1 MEVIM
6 FRKVAY
12 PSLLIVVLLTATTG
26 TSWARQCSPETVKGK
41 WVAFEQGTVVIPG
54 VPPIPVVL
62 VANVTFDGAGNL
74 SGTYRAS
81 VGGFTSVEN
90 GTFTGTYTVSA
101 DCSYSDFFTPAP
113 QLFGTGPLHHTGFI
127 TGEGILQE
135 AHYIYSD
142 GGGSATSGT
151 AKRQ

>member
-1 MEVIM
+1 MALKKLGWS
-6 FRKVAY
+6 FLLVA
-12 PSLLIVVLLTATTG
+12 VLLTVTTVTG
-26 TSWARQCSPETVKGK
+26 WARQCSQETVKGN

-54 VPPIPVVL
+54 APPIFVVL

-74 SGTYRAS
+74 SGTYRTS
-81 VGGFTSVEN
+81 IGGFTSVEN

-101 DCSYSDFFTPAP
+101 DCSYSDFFTPVP

-142 GGGSATSGT
+142 KGGSAISGT

>member
-1 MEVIM
+1 M
-6 FRKVAY
+6 FRRVAY
-12 PSLLIVVLLTATTG
+12 PSLLILALLVATTV
-26 TSWARQCSPETVKGK
+26 TSWARQCSAETVKGK
-41 WVAFEQGTVVIPG
+41 WVAFEQGAVVIPG
-54 VPPIPVVL
+54 APPIPVVL
-62 VANVTFDGAGNL
+62 VANVTFDGEGNL

-101 DCSYSDFFTPAP
+101 DCAYSDFFTPTP
-113 QLFGTGPLHHTGFI
+113 NLFGTGPLHHTGFI
-127 TGEGILQE
+127 TGEGNFQE

-142 GGGSATSGT
+142 VGGSAISGT